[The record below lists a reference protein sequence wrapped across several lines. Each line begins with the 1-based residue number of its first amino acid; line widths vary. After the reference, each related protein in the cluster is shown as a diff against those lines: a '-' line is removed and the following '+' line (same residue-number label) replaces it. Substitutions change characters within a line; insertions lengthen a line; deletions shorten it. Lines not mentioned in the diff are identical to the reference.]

1 VIILGIVFMLHS
13 RRSKKELHEQR
24 TALRRTISTLNKC
37 ESETELKELKDAIN
51 ESVGTTKY
59 GDAVEFVTRLLEED
73 SLKDKRD
80 KLKLVKTCLIKGDD
94 ASMHIPQNL
103 DADEEDEFIMKEY
116 AGVNLTSKRASFG
129 KRHPQS
135 VQVGAS
141 TRNFNFIKRQSF
153 QEASIAQ
160 AGCIPEFTRLDLA
173 QQKKLFDLLSF
184 SSLQKWDFNIF
195 DVAAIDEE
203 NTLLFVAWAVI
214 CSPYSQIAMAN
225 ELRKAGVEVTNETQG
240 YSFTGEL

>member
-1 VIILGIVFMLHS
+1 MLHS

-24 TALRRTISTLNKC
+24 TALRRTVSTLRKY
-37 ESETELKELKDAIN
+37 EIELKELKDTIN

-59 GDAVEFVTRLLEED
+59 GDAVEFVTSLLEED

-80 KLKLVKTCLIKGDD
+80 KLKLVKTCLIKGND

-103 DADEEDEFIMKEY
+103 NADEEEFILKEY
-116 AGVNLTSKRASFG
+116 AGVSFTSKRASFD
-129 KRHPQS
+129 KRHSRS
-135 VQVGAS
+135 VQKGSS
-141 TRNFNFIKRQSF
+141 TRNFNMIKLQSF

-173 QQKKLFDLLSF
+173 QKKTLFDLLSF

-214 CSPYSQIAMAN
+214 CSPYSQIAMAK
-225 ELRKAGVEVTNETQG
+225 ELQEAGVEVTDENQG
-240 YSFTGEL
+240 CEFTGEP